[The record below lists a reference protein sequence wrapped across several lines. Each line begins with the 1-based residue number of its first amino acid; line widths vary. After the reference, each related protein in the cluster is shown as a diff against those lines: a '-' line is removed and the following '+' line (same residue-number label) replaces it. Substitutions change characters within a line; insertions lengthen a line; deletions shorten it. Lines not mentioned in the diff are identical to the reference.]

1 MSPPRADMYAIVRL
15 VVLGAD
21 SKLGLTMVR
30 MIFVV
35 IFFKLLTSGDLDLDI
50 LNWKSVHRLLRK

>member
-50 LNWKSVHRLLRK
+50 LN

>member
-1 MSPPRADMYAIVRL
+1 MYAIVRL

-50 LNWKSVHRLLRK
+50 LN